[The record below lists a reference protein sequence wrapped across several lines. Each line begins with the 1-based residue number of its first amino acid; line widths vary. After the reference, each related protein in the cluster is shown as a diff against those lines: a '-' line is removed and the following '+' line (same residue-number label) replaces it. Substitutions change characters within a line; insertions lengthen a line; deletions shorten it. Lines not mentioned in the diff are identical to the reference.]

1 MITNPTDTRVLI
13 RGVVRSGIQID
24 AGVKVGNVDPGFE
37 TEYCDTISGKARAIG
52 GGVVEAIFHSFQG
65 LKNPAT

>member
-1 MITNPTDTRVLI
+1 MYLE
-13 RGVVRSGIQID
+13 SGIQIG
-24 AGVKVGNVDPGFE
+24 AGVQVSNVDPGFE